1 LPSHKHHEV
10 THNPVG
16 AFDSTLNFA
25 LKVAVVAGDYCL
37 GVASG
42 AMDGS
47 EVDVMGRVALRFLV
61 TLLTSNIHRSG
72 LKPR

>member
-1 LPSHKHHEV
+1 MFTL
-10 THNPVG
+10 G
-16 AFDSTLNFA
+16 AFNFALNFA

-37 GVASG
+37 GMASS

-61 TLLTSNIHRSG
+61 AILTSNIHRSG